1 MWSCCFQ
8 LWVRYLQHI
17 QRWMIK
23 KLHLKVSTSYKTI
36 KPQHTCRLS
45 SNTRFFLLLYKITQP
60 YLLLIHT
67 TDPNPF
73 LKKKSSQ
80 DRLFNV
86 TRALKQLCFKRV
98 CLKLCDWTF
107 ECRIS
112 CPWLFENLS
121 FRKLCEQMS
130 KFSFLS

>member
-45 SNTRFFLLLYKITQP
+45 SNTRFFPSALQD
-60 YLLLIHT
+60 HT
-67 TDPNPF
+67 IILVADSHYRSKSF
-73 LKKKSSQ
+73 SKKSSQ

-86 TRALKQLCFKRV
+86 THALKQLCFKRV
-98 CLKLCDWTF
+98 CLTLCDWTF

-121 FRKLCEQMS
+121 FSKLCEQMS